1 MGMRT
6 LLVATLFVFA
16 CGGPKQK
23 KESSIVEG
31 PDNSPTC
38 CCKTIPQVGEHE
50 IVPNYNMKERM
61 ECSSDHGT
69 CVDDIQCNG
78 QAKPAGDDK
87 EPAQQTGNKDGVPPP
102 PTLGGASAPAVPK

>member
-1 MGMRT
+1 MRT
-6 LLVATLFVFA
+6 LLLATLFVFA
-16 CGGPKQK
+16 CGGTKTK

-31 PDNSPTC
+31 ADNSPTC

-50 IVPNYNMKERM
+50 IVPNYNIKERM
-61 ECSSDHGT
+61 ECSSEHGD

-78 QAKPAGDDK
+78 QPKPEEKPDQA
-87 EPAQQTGNKDGVPPP
+87 PQTGNKDGVAPP